1 MTAGIARRLYSENV
15 STQRQIMGTIKREA
29 CDDWFSKAVRLRDG
43 ECLHCHKI
51 ENLEC
56 CHIFGRRNKRLRWA
70 MSNAIAMCHACHRK
84 MTESPIAFHD
94 FLRSMY
100 GDEAMDKLRLVSNEI
115 YKTNAALRKE
125 ISDHYRGEVRAKESD
140 PDYEIQSWN

>member
-1 MTAGIARRLYSENV
+1 
-15 STQRQIMGTIKREA
+15 MGAIKREA

-43 ECLHCHKI
+43 KCLHCHRVDG
-51 ENLEC
+51 LEC
-56 CHIFGRRNKRLRWA
+56 CHVFGRRNKRLRWA

-94 FLRSMY
+94 FLRHMY

-125 ISDHYRGEVRAKESD
+125 ISDHYRGEVRAKEAD